1 MGDIMSI
8 GISVQLYTVRDLLAK
23 DFAGTVKQIAQIG
36 YKAVEMAGYGNLK
49 SAAEAK
55 KALDDAGLKVS
66 GAHASIDLLEK
77 DLEKVLDENQTL
89 GNTNL
94 VCPFLPENRRKDAAG
109 WKQVAQSL
117 NRIGRAVHERGMTF
131 AYHNHSF
138 EFQQFDGKKGYD
150 ILWENTEPHL
160 VKAEVDVY
168 WVKHGGEDPVER
180 INKLGDRV
188 LLLHLKDMAAGADK
202 KFAEV
207 GTGILDFKAILAAA
221 EKAGA
226 QWGAVEQDNCY
237 DTPPLEAIKTSLEN
251 LKKLGAS

>member
-1 MGDIMSI
+1 
-8 GISVQLYTVRDLLAK
+8 
-23 DFAGTVKQIAQIG
+23 
-36 YKAVEMAGYGNLK
+36 MAGYGNLK

-94 VCPFLPENRRKDAAG
+94 VCPWMPENRRKDAAG

-131 AYHNHSF
+131 GYHNHSF
-138 EFQQFDGKKGYD
+138 EFQQFDGVKGYD

-188 LLLHLKDMAAGADK
+188 LLLHLKDMAAGPDK

-237 DTPPLEAIKTSLEN
+237 DTPPLDAIKTSLEN
-251 LKKLGAS
+251 LKKLGVS

>member
-1 MGDIMSI
+1 MSI